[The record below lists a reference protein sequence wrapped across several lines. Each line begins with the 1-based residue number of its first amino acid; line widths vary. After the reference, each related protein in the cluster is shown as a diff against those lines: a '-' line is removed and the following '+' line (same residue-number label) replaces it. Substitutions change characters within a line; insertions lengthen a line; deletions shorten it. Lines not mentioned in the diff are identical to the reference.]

1 LVQSGYIGL
10 IEASKNFKENQG
22 ASFETFASIRIK
34 GAIIDELRKNSWSS
48 REASKSMKDIE
59 KAIHAIEQRKQARA
73 TAEEIVAELKISF
86 EDYDKMCQ
94 KINVCNVL
102 NMDHLETY
110 NLLPGDEQDPGEMV
124 LQDDIKNKIKELLL
138 TLPERERILL
148 SLYYIDELTFKDIG
162 EILDLTEARVC
173 QLHAAAIAKIKTRI

>member
-1 LVQSGYIGL
+1 MSLLTS
-10 IEASKNFKENQG
+10 
-22 ASFETFASIRIK
+22 
-34 GAIIDELRKNSWSS
+34 
-48 REASKSMKDIE
+48 
-59 KAIHAIEQRKQARA
+59 RKQARA